1 MKFAFVAGIAAA
13 SLAAVPA
20 LAGGVAEPAP
30 EPAYVP
36 TPAPMPVS
44 ADWTG
49 FYAGGQLEY
58 GQAEADGPT
67 LDEDENGALYG
78 LFGGYRYDFGDI
90 VLGAEL
96 DLNAADIDIDNVGAL
111 DSVQRLGVEA
121 GYDAGPALLYATA
134 GAAYATI
141 DAAGGGTLED
151 DGYFYGVGM
160 DYAVTDSVTV
170 GAELLHHT
178 FDDFDNT
185 GIDAAA
191 TTFGINAA
199 LRF

>member
-1 MKFAFVAGIAAA
+1 MKFALPAGIAAL
-13 SLAAVPA
+13 SLAAMPVF
-20 LAGGVAEPAP
+20 AGGLAEPAP

-36 TPAPMPVS
+36 TPAPAPVS

-58 GQAEADGPT
+58 GATDAEAPG
-67 LDEDENGALYG
+67 LDEEDNGALYG
-78 LFGGYRYDFGDI
+78 AFAGYRYDFGNY

-96 DLNAADIDIDNVGAL
+96 DLNAADIDITGVGTL
-111 DSVQRLGVEA
+111 DRVYRLGVEA

-134 GAAYATI
+134 GAAYASI
-141 DAAGGGTLED
+141 DAVGGGTLED

-160 DYAVTDSVTV
+160 DYAVTENVTV
-170 GAELLHHT
+170 GAELLRHE
-178 FDDFDNT
+178 FDDFD
-185 GIDAAA
+185 GSGVDAGA